1 MTTARLV
8 MAVAMLTVVLGCSS
22 GGSSGGEAAGSCA
35 GVVTHENRDYLP
47 TQDEDFTVG
56 ERLGTARIPECDD
69 TPNDPEAAIPD
80 GTTNAY
86 SSRAGT
92 PPRPSPSVTRPP
104 RRGSWRSAEHTP
116 KRDRTD
122 PPALRSRFLVLPRGP
137 RGSPVTP
144 VDPPGYR
151 PPSRYP

>member
-22 GGSSGGEAAGSCA
+22 GGGAAASCA
-35 GVVTHENRDYLP
+35 GVVTFENRDYLP

-69 TPNDPEAAIPD
+69 TPNHPEVAIPD

-86 SSRAGT
+86 LVEGRDSVEAIAVGD
-92 PPRPSPSVTRPP
+92 SPA
-104 RRGSWRSAEHTP
+104 SA
-116 KRDRTD
+116 R
-122 PPALRSRFLVLPRGP
+122 LVEIR
-137 RGSPVTP
+137 
-144 VDPPGYR
+144 
-151 PPSRYP
+151 